1 MKESDLPE
9 NVRER
14 NGRGRRLL
22 EDGGRDGSVCLDSC
36 GESGDDDTEATEE
49 DSVVDR
55 VAVSS
60 PSRSLVDEVA
70 GVASLA
76 RPRNDSA
83 LKESDRAPRK
93 APRLR
98 EGARDCCFCG
108 VLFASSSS

>member
-36 GESGDDDTEATEE
+36 GESGDDVTEE

-60 PSRSLVDEVA
+60 PRSLVDEVA

-76 RPRNDSA
+76 RPRNDNA

-108 VLFASSSS
+108 VLFESSSS

>member
-36 GESGDDDTEATEE
+36 GELGDDDTDATEE

-60 PSRSLVDEVA
+60 PRSLVDEVA

-76 RPRNDSA
+76 RPRNDNA
-83 LKESDRAPRK
+83 LKESDVQGP
-93 APRLR
+93 
-98 EGARDCCFCG
+98 
-108 VLFASSSS
+108 